1 MKTPIFILALA
12 AISLHAQQGVYGP
25 GVSHTT
31 VNPAGLSCGAGTQ
44 PVQYDPSGL
53 LFTCQNGVLTL
64 TASGGGPPTGSAG
77 GVLSGTYPNPG
88 YAVAPLP
95 LAGGT
100 MTGPIVNSSLT
111 GGTIN
116 NAVIGG
122 ATPAAGTFTSVT
134 IPSNGVDAQQ
144 FALAGQTANF
154 AVSSTGVGGL
164 AAPLSTSFTS
174 CIWQQSA
181 TSPTAGQLLVMGTPA
196 SGYCPVNYATALPNG
211 TTATTQTALDNSTK
225 VATTAYTDSAVSTAI
240 AGVNPAVAVL
250 AASTANVTGTYVQ
263 VGGGIGDTFTVTA
276 TGTFT
281 LDGIAISTIG
291 QRILLKNQSTA
302 AQNGVYTATVVGTTG
317 ISPIFTRALD
327 YDTPSDVNNTGS
339 IPVQSGTANATTSW
353 LLNSQVTSI
362 GSAGSSLTYAQ
373 FTFGTIAVAAPYFQ
387 FGSNFYLGSGYQAT
401 KPNASP
407 SFINSVNPTVAAG
420 TNGTLTISG
429 AGQYWQTQTATT
441 SVVAQVALQTFMTS
455 GNPQGGVWLFDSTNN
470 KIYAW
475 GILQPAITSEAPYI
489 QLYTYTCTAP
499 CTSTNP
505 AFSANPFNAALT
517 GSFPLLK
524 ISVASTTMSF
534 AISYDGG
541 GAWITF
547 PTTES
552 VGTITQGGYFMGNGS
567 GAGSAMTVSSLV
579 VN

>member
-181 TSPTAGQLLVMGTPA
+181 TSPTAGELLIMGTPA
-196 SGYCPVNYATALPNG
+196 SGYCPVNYSAATDNGATFTYPGTGGVSASAGPLAATTNAYNMPAVTATNNYAGNGYGYATTTLCPNETAGANCSEALGISAATYNEVLPSFAYVGNNSASNYYLIKFFGSGNSFELFPSGNATFLGTVTSAGVANITTPIRDETRFVLAANMTAVATAGVNIGSTGAGNSTFSWPVTAANWYDLQCKLPVTFA
-211 TTATTQTALDNSTK
+211 TTATVKFQLVSISGSSTISNVNSETMGNTGAAG
-225 VATTAYTDSAVSTAI
+225 VFQDLATI
-240 AGVNPAVAVL
+240 AGTSL
-250 AASTANVTGTYVQ
+250 ATSTTPITGAPGASE
-263 VGGGIGDTFTVTA
+263 TVTY
-276 TGTFT
+276 
-281 LDGIAISTIG
+281 
-291 QRILLKNQSTA
+291 N
-302 AQNGVYTATVVGTTG
+302 
-317 ISPIFTRALD
+317 
-327 YDTPSDVNNTGS
+327 
-339 IPVQSGTANATTSW
+339 
-353 LLNSQVTSI
+353 
-362 GSAGSSLTYAQ
+362 AQ
-373 FTFGTIAVAAPYFQ
+373 FLSSHAGNIGLEFIA
-387 FGSNFYLGSGYQAT
+387 N
-401 KPNASP
+401 
-407 SFINSVNPTVAAG
+407 G
-420 TNGTLTISG
+420 TNNITML
-429 AGQYWQTQTATT
+429 
-441 SVVAQVALQTFMTS
+441 L
-455 GNPQGGVWLFDSTNN
+455 GGEC
-470 KIYAW
+470 
-475 GILQPAITSEAPYI
+475 G
-489 QLYTYTCTAP
+489 
-499 CTSTNP
+499 
-505 AFSANPFNAALT
+505 
-517 GSFPLLK
+517 
-524 ISVASTTMSF
+524 
-534 AISYDGG
+534 
-541 GAWITF
+541 
-547 PTTES
+547 
-552 VGTITQGGYFMGNGS
+552 ITQIN
-567 GAGSAMTVSSLV
+567 
-579 VN
+579 